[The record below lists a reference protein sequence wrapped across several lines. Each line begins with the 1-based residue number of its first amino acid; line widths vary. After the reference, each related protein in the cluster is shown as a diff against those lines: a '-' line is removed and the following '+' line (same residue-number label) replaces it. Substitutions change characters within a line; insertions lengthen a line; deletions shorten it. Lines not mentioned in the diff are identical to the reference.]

1 MWWPHG
7 VRGAGNTTPIWGN
20 AKSRGRSTA
29 KPRRRVCTIHPIQ
42 RAPFWAKF
50 LSNAGTWLG
59 KAPPPTLALAGVC
72 FQLSFPLSSSNL
84 CNHEGIW
91 GREQQPRLE
100 ILACDSEHRG
110 YPHDQETSSGLRE
123 ALPRP
128 LGDHATSGGPGT
140 APQVMHCTTPKGT
153 TLKDDSMN
161 GAPRSCA
168 AWRSWGHLSLT
179 NYSPSTLG
187 PGDLQKRLKKK
198 KARTY
203 FVPFSRTD

>member
-1 MWWPHG
+1 MWRPHG

-20 AKSRGRSTA
+20 AKSRGRPTA

-59 KAPPPTLALAGVC
+59 KAPPPALALAGVC

-91 GREQQPRLE
+91 GTEQQPRRE
-100 ILACDSEHRG
+100 ILACDPEHRG
-110 YPHDQETSSGLRE
+110 YPHDQETSSGLSE

-128 LGDHATSGGPGT
+128 SGAHVTSGGPGT

-161 GAPRSCA
+161 GGSQELCDVEV
-168 AWRSWGHLSLT
+168 
-179 NYSPSTLG
+179 LG
-187 PGDLQKRLKKK
+187 PPLLDQLLTIHTRARGLTKEVKK
-198 KARTY
+198 KAQTY